1 MLTARGRFRFQFAY
15 KNWCTMM
22 QSSKESTVKSAD
34 RVLDL
39 LELLCSTG
47 HPMTHTEISSALS
60 IPKSSM
66 SQLLGNLERRGYLSF
81 RAGPNVY
88 ELGPAVSRLAEGS
101 KSSSDFLDIVR
112 NVVDVIAKT
121 TRETASF
128 YKRRGNRVERVIV
141 ANSLRPL
148 RYWMQVGESMPL
160 HATSGGKAILAS
172 MQQNQ
177 LDKIL
182 ARMRL
187 TKVTANT
194 IISHTAIR
202 EELAAT
208 AKTGIA
214 HSREE
219 FEEGVIGISVAVLKR
234 DNQPEGSL
242 SVVFPTVRDKPAH
255 RKVIVE
261 ALHTGKA
268 RLEAEIGRSSTAPTR
283 SRSGKS
289 RT

>member
-1 MLTARGRFRFQFAY
+1 
-15 KNWCTMM
+15 MM
-22 QSSKESTVKSAD
+22 QSSKKSTVKSAD

-66 SQLLGNLERRGYLSF
+66 SHLLGNLERRGYLNF
-81 RAGPNVY
+81 QAGPNVY

-101 KSSSDFLDIVR
+101 KSSSDILHIAQ

-121 TRETASF
+121 TQETASF
-128 YKRRGNRVERVIV
+128 YKRRADQVERVTV

-172 MQQNQ
+172 MQQSER
-177 LDKIL
+177 DKIVS
-182 ARMRL
+182 RIRL
-187 TKVTANT
+187 TKVTAKT
-194 IISHTAIR
+194 ITSHTALR
-202 EELAAT
+202 EEIVAT
-208 AKTGIA
+208 AETGIA
-214 HSREE
+214 YSREE
-219 FEEGVIGISVAVLKR
+219 FEEGVMGISVAVLKR

-255 RKVIVE
+255 RKVIID
-261 ALHTGKA
+261 ALRTGKA
-268 RLEAEIGRSSTAPTR
+268 RLEAEIGRPGAAPAR

-289 RT
+289 RA

>member
-1 MLTARGRFRFQFAY
+1 
-15 KNWCTMM
+15 MM
-22 QSSKESTVKSAD
+22 QSSKKSTVKSAD

-66 SQLLGNLERRGYLSF
+66 SHLLGNLERRGYLSF
-81 RAGPNVY
+81 QAGPNAY

-101 KSSSDFLDIVR
+101 KSSSDLLHIAQ
-112 NVVDVIAKT
+112 NVVNVIAKT
-121 TRETASF
+121 TQETASF
-128 YKRRGNRVERVIV
+128 YKRRADQVERVTV

-172 MQQNQ
+172 MQQSKR
-177 LDKIL
+177 DKIVS
-182 ARMRL
+182 RMRL
-187 TKVTANT
+187 AKVTANT
-194 IISHTAIR
+194 ITSHTALR
-202 EELAAT
+202 EELMAT
-208 AKTGIA
+208 AETGIA
-214 HSREE
+214 YSREE
-219 FEEGVIGISVAVLKR
+219 FEEGVIGISVAILKR

-255 RKVIVE
+255 RKAIIG
-261 ALHTGKA
+261 ALRTGKA
-268 RLEAEIGRSSTAPTR
+268 RLEAEIGRPGAAPAR